1 MGSGRHGAGARDG
14 DRHNRGM
21 ATPIPPAEEQLPTL
35 LARIVDLNT
44 RDELAA
50 RLAASHAS
58 QRPLRIKAGFDP
70 TAPDIHLGHTVLMEK
85 MRQFQRFGHEVTFLV
100 GDYTARIG
108 DPTGRNAMRPPLTP
122 AQIEDNART
131 YTDQAFK
138 VLDRDSTLI
147 RWNSEWLAGL
157 GFDDVI
163 RIASM
168 YNVGRMLE
176 RRDFKERFDAGKQIA
191 LHEFLYPLMQG
202 YDSVAMRCDV
212 ELGGHDQIFNLN
224 VGRHLM
230 ARYGLEPQIV
240 MTVGLLVGL
249 DGVDKMSK
257 SKGNAIG
264 ISEPPRD
271 MFGKVMSISDTL
283 MADWYP
289 ALLGAA
295 ADASDPNRSKQTL
308 AERLVARFHGPAAA
322 ADALRW
328 WRAGRP
334 ADAVEELRVSSGPI
348 FQIVR
353 DAGAATSGSDARR
366 KIEQGGV
373 RIGGER
379 VDDPFRVLAPG
390 RYELEVGK
398 KLKLALRVEAAPAE
412 KDSA

>member
-1 MGSGRHGAGARDG
+1 MK
-14 DRHNRGM
+14 
-21 ATPIPPAEEQLPTL
+21 IPPAHEQLPTL
-35 LARIVDLNT
+35 LEGIVDLNT
-44 RDELAA
+44 REDLAQRLDE
-50 RLAASHAS
+50 SYQS
-58 QRPLRIKAGFDP
+58 QRPLQIKAGFDP

-85 MRQFQRFGHEVTFLV
+85 MAQFQRLGHVVTFLV

-122 AQIEDNART
+122 EQIADNART
-131 YTDQAFK
+131 YTEQAFK
-138 VLDRDSTLI
+138 VLDRDATRI
-147 RWNSEWLAGL
+147 CWNSEWLGRL
-157 GFDDVI
+157 GFSDVI

-176 RRDFKERFDAGKQIA
+176 RRDFKERFESGKQIA

-230 ARYGLEPQIV
+230 SRYDLRPQVV
-240 MTVGLLVGL
+240 MTVGLLIGT
-249 DGVDKMSK
+249 DGVEKMSK

-264 ISEPPRD
+264 ITEAPRD
-271 MFGKVMSISDTL
+271 MFGKVMSVSDEL
-283 MADWYP
+283 MVQWYSS
-289 ALLGAA
+289 LLGSR
-295 ADASDPNRSKQTL
+295 ADLTDPNHGKQQL
-308 AERLVARFHGPAAA
+308 ALRLVERFHGSAAA
-322 ADALRW
+322 NETLTW

-334 ADAVEELRVSSGPI
+334 PDEVNEVHVAAGPL

-353 DAGAATSGSDARR
+353 DAGAAISGGEARR

-373 RIGGER
+373 RVSGER
-379 VDDPFRVLAPG
+379 IVDPHRNLAAG

-398 KLKLALRVEAAPAE
+398 KYKVRLVV
-412 KDSA
+412 S

>member
-1 MGSGRHGAGARDG
+1 MP
-14 DRHNRGM
+14 
-21 ATPIPPAEEQLPTL
+21 TPIPPAEEQLPTL
-35 LARIVDLNT
+35 LAGLADLNT
-44 RDELAA
+44 REELAA

-58 QRPLRIKAGFDP
+58 QRPLRVKAGFDP
-70 TAPDIHLGHTVLMEK
+70 TAPDIHLGHSVLMEK
-85 MRQFQRFGHEVTFLV
+85 MRQFQGFGHEVTFLV

-108 DPTGRNAMRPPLTP
+108 DPTGRNAMRPPLSP
-122 AQIEDNART
+122 EQIEDNART

-138 VLDRDSTLI
+138 VLDRDATQI
-147 RWNSEWLAGL
+147 RWNSEWLGEL

-191 LHEFLYPLMQG
+191 LHEFLYPLIQG
-202 YDSVAMRCDV
+202 YDSVVMRCDV

-230 ARYGLEPQIV
+230 GRFELEPQIV

-249 DGVDKMSK
+249 DGADKMSK

-264 ISEPPRD
+264 ICEPPRD
-271 MFGKVMSISDTL
+271 MFGKVMSISDAL
-283 MADWYP
+283 MAAWYP
-289 ALLGAA
+289 PLLGAD
-295 ADASDPNRSKQTL
+295 ADMSDPNRSKQAL
-308 AERLVARFHGPAAA
+308 AEGIVARFHGPAAA
-322 ADALRW
+322 AEVLAW

-334 ADAVEELRVSSGPI
+334 ADEVHELRVSSGPI

-373 RIGGER
+373 RLGGER
-379 VDDPFRVLAPG
+379 VSEPLQVIEPG

-398 KLKLALRVEAAPAE
+398 KVKLRLVVEPAAAAG
-412 KDSA
+412 KA

>member
-1 MGSGRHGAGARDG
+1 V
-14 DRHNRGM
+14 
-21 ATPIPPAEEQLPTL
+21 TPPIPPAGQQLPTL
-35 LARIVDLNT
+35 LEGIVDINT
-44 RDELAA
+44 REELGE
-50 RLAASHAS
+50 RLEASYREG
-58 QRPLRIKAGFDP
+58 RPLEIKAGFDP

-85 MRQFQRFGHEVTFLV
+85 MAQFQRFGHRVTFLV

-122 AQIEDNART
+122 EQIADNART

-138 VLDRDSTLI
+138 VLDREATSI
-147 RWNSEWLAGL
+147 RWNSEWLSRL

-176 RRDFKERFDAGKQIA
+176 RRDFKERFESGKQIA

-230 ARYGLEPQIV
+230 ARYELRPQIV

-249 DGVDKMSK
+249 DGVEKMSK
-257 SKGNAIG
+257 SKGNAVG

-271 MFGKVMSISDTL
+271 MFGKVMSISDAL
-283 MADWYP
+283 MVDWYS
-289 ALLGAA
+289 ALLGEK
-295 ADASDPNRSKQTL
+295 ADLSEPNASKQHL
-308 AERLVARFHGPAAA
+308 AERLVARFHGPAIAA
-322 ADALRW
+322 EVLTW

-334 ADAVEELRVSSGPI
+334 VDEVAEVHVVSGPL
-348 FQIVR
+348 FQVVR

-373 RIGGER
+373 RVSGSTIA
-379 VDDPFRVLAPG
+379 DPHHQVAAG
-390 RYELEVGK
+390 RYELAVGK
-398 KLKLALRVEAAPAE
+398 KFKVSLVVG
-412 KDSA
+412 

>member
-1 MGSGRHGAGARDG
+1 MPPPKP
-14 DRHNRGM
+14 
-21 ATPIPPAEEQLPTL
+21 TPIPPAEDQLPTL
-35 LARIVDLNT
+35 LAGIVDLNT
-44 RDELAA
+44 REELAA
-50 RLAASHAS
+50 RLEASHQS

-108 DPTGRNAMRPPLTP
+108 DPTGRNAMRPALSPE
-122 AQIEDNART
+122 QIEDNART

-138 VLDRDSTLI
+138 VLDREATQI
-147 RWNSEWLAGL
+147 RWNSEWLGEL

-176 RRDFKERFDAGKQIA
+176 RRDFKERFDSGRQIA
-191 LHEFLYPLMQG
+191 LHEFLYPLIQG
-202 YDSVAMRCDV
+202 YDSVVMRSDV

-230 ARYGLEPQIV
+230 ARYELAPQIV

-249 DGVDKMSK
+249 DGTDKMSK

-283 MADWYP
+283 MAAWYP
-289 ALLGAA
+289 PLLGAD
-295 ADASDPNRSKQTL
+295 ADLGDPNRSKQAL
-308 AERLVARFHGPAAA
+308 AERIVARFHGPAAA
-322 ADALRW
+322 AEVLAW

-334 ADAVEELRVSSGPI
+334 VDEVHELRVSSGPI

-373 RIGGER
+373 RLGGER
-379 VDDPFRVLAPG
+379 VSEPLRVLEPG

-398 KLKLALRVEAAPAE
+398 KLKLRLVVEPATSE
-412 KDSA
+412 TGKA

>member
-1 MGSGRHGAGARDG
+1 MT
-14 DRHNRGM
+14 
-21 ATPIPPAEEQLPTL
+21 TPIPPANEQLPTL
-35 LARIVDLNT
+35 LAGLVDLNT
-44 RDELAA
+44 REELEK
-50 RLAASHAS
+50 RLQASHAS
-58 QRPLRIKAGFDP
+58 QRPLLIKAGFDP

-85 MRQFQRFGHEVTFLV
+85 MAQFQRFGHEVTFLV

-122 AQIEDNART
+122 EQIDENART

-138 VLDRDSTLI
+138 VLDRETTKI
-147 RWNSEWLAGL
+147 RWNSEWLSKL

-163 RIASM
+163 RIAAM

-176 RRDFKERFDAGKQIA
+176 RRDFKERFDTGKQIA

-230 ARYGLEPQIV
+230 ARYELEPQIV

-249 DGVDKMSK
+249 DGVEKMSK

-264 ISEPPRD
+264 INEAPRD
-271 MFGKVMSISDTL
+271 MFGKVMSISDVL

-289 ALLGAA
+289 ALVGAP
-295 ADASDPNRSKQTL
+295 ADASDPNRSKQAL
-308 AERLVARFHGPAAA
+308 AERLVARFHGASAAA
-322 ADALRW
+322 EVVAW

-334 ADAVEELRVSSGPI
+334 VDAVQELRAASGPV
-348 FQIVR
+348 FQVVR
-353 DAGAATSGSDARR
+353 DIGAATNGSDARR

-379 VDDPFRVLAPG
+379 VGDPTQVLAPG
-390 RYELEVGK
+390 RYEIEVGK
-398 KLKLALRVEAAPAE
+398 KFKVRLVVE
-412 KDSA
+412 

>member
-1 MGSGRHGAGARDG
+1 MTIR
-14 DRHNRGM
+14 
-21 ATPIPPAEEQLPTL
+21 IPPAEEQLPTL
-35 LARIVDLNT
+35 LAGIVDCNT
-44 RDELAA
+44 REELAQ
-50 RLAASHAS
+50 RLEASHQS
-58 QRPLRIKAGFDP
+58 QRPLEIKAGFDP

-85 MRQFQRFGHEVTFLV
+85 MAQFQRLGHQVTFLV

-108 DPTGRNAMRPPLTP
+108 DPTGRNAARPPLTP
-122 AQIEDNART
+122 EQIAENAAT
-131 YTDQAFK
+131 YTAQAFK
-138 VLDRDSTLI
+138 VLDSEATRI
-147 RWNSEWLAGL
+147 RWNSEWLAEL

-176 RRDFKERFDAGKQIA
+176 RRDFKERFESGKQIA

-230 ARYGLEPQIV
+230 ARYELVPQIV

-249 DGVDKMSK
+249 DGVEKMSK

-264 ISEPPRD
+264 ITEPPRA
-271 MFGKVMSISDTL
+271 MFGKVMSISDPL

-289 ALLGAA
+289 ALLGSR
-295 ADASDPNRSKQTL
+295 ADLLDPNRSKQQL

-322 ADALRW
+322 VEALGW

-334 ADAVEELRVSSGPI
+334 ADDVEDVHVVSGPL
-348 FQIVR
+348 FQVLR
-353 DAGAATSGSDARR
+353 EAGAATSGSDARR

-373 RIGGER
+373 RLGGER
-379 VDDPFRVLAPG
+379 VEDPSRVLAAG

-398 KLKLALRVEAAPAE
+398 KLRLRLVVTER
-412 KDSA
+412 

>member
-1 MGSGRHGAGARDG
+1 MTA
-14 DRHNRGM
+14 
-21 ATPIPPAEEQLPTL
+21 IPPAHEQLPTL
-35 LARIVDLNT
+35 LAGLADLNT
-44 RDELAA
+44 RDELEK

-58 QRPLRIKAGFDP
+58 QRPLSIKAGFDP

-85 MRQFQRFGHEVTFLV
+85 MAQFQRFGHEVTFLV

-122 AQIEDNART
+122 EQIADNART

-138 VLDRDSTLI
+138 VLDSDKTKI
-147 RWNSEWLAGL
+147 RWNSEWLSKL

-176 RRDFKERFDAGKQIA
+176 RRDFKERFDTGKQIA
-191 LHEFLYPLMQG
+191 LHEFLYPLVQG
-202 YDSVAMRCDV
+202 YDSVVMRSDV

-230 ARYGLEPQIV
+230 SRYELEPQIV
-240 MTVGLLVGL
+240 MTVGLLIGL
-249 DGVDKMSK
+249 DGVEKMSK

-264 ISEPPRD
+264 ITEPPRD

-289 ALLGAA
+289 PLLGKT
-295 ADASDPNRSKQTL
+295 ADASDPNGSKQSL
-308 AERLVARFHGPAAA
+308 AEQIVARFHGASAAA
-322 ADALRW
+322 EVLAW

-334 ADAVEELRVSSGPI
+334 VDEVHELRAATGPI
-348 FQIVR
+348 YQVVR
-353 DAGAATSGSDARR
+353 EVGAATSGGDARR

-373 RIGGER
+373 RLGGER
-379 VDDPFRVLAPG
+379 VGDPMWVVAPG

-398 KLKLALRVEAAPAE
+398 KFKVRLVVE
-412 KDSA
+412 

>member
-1 MGSGRHGAGARDG
+1 MGRPHGAGARRA

-21 ATPIPPAEEQLPTL
+21 PTPIPPAEDQLPTL
-35 LARIVDLNT
+35 LAGIVDLNT
-44 RDELAA
+44 RGELAE

-108 DPTGRNAMRPPLTP
+108 DPTGRNALRPPLSP
-122 AQIEDNART
+122 EQIEDNART

-138 VLDRDSTLI
+138 VLDREATQI
-147 RWNSEWLAGL
+147 RWNSEWLGEL

-176 RRDFKERFDAGKQIA
+176 RRDFKERFDSGKQIA
-191 LHEFLYPLMQG
+191 LHEFLYPLIQG
-202 YDSVAMRCDV
+202 YDSVVLRSDV

-230 ARYGLEPQIV
+230 ARYELEPQIV
-240 MTVGLLVGL
+240 MTVGLLLGL
-249 DGVDKMSK
+249 DGSDKMSK
-257 SKGNAIG
+257 SKGNAVG
-264 ISEPPRD
+264 INEPPRD

-283 MADWYP
+283 MAAWYP
-289 ALLGAA
+289 PLLGAA
-295 ADASDPNRSKQTL
+295 ADMSDPNRSKQEL
-308 AERLVARFHGPAAA
+308 AERIVARFHGPAAA
-322 ADALRW
+322 AEVLAW

-334 ADAVEELRVSSGPI
+334 VDEVHELRVSSGPI

-373 RIGGER
+373 RLGGER
-379 VDDPFRVLAPG
+379 VSEPLQVIAPG

-398 KLKLALRVEAAPAE
+398 KLKLRLVVEAAGSEAGR
-412 KDSA
+412 A

>member
-1 MGSGRHGAGARDG
+1 MP
-14 DRHNRGM
+14 
-21 ATPIPPAEEQLPTL
+21 TPIPPAEEQLPTL
-35 LARIVDLNT
+35 LAGIVDLNT
-44 RDELAA
+44 REELAE

-108 DPTGRNAMRPPLTP
+108 DPTGRNAMRPPLSP
-122 AQIEDNART
+122 EQIEDNART

-138 VLDRDSTLI
+138 VLDREATQI
-147 RWNSEWLAGL
+147 RWNSEWLGEL

-176 RRDFKERFDAGKQIA
+176 RRDFKERFDSGKQIA
-191 LHEFLYPLMQG
+191 LHEFLYPLIQG
-202 YDSVAMRCDV
+202 YDSVVMQSDV

-230 ARYGLEPQIV
+230 ARFELAPQIV
-240 MTVGLLVGL
+240 MTVGLLLGL
-249 DGVDKMSK
+249 DGSEKMSK

-283 MADWYP
+283 MAAWYP
-289 ALLGAA
+289 PLLGAA
-295 ADASDPNRSKQTL
+295 ADMGDPNRSKQEL
-308 AERLVARFHGPAAA
+308 AETIVARFHGAAA
-322 ADALRW
+322 ALEVLAW

-334 ADAVEELRVSSGPI
+334 VDEVHELRVSSGPI

-373 RIGGER
+373 RLGGER
-379 VDDPFRVLAPG
+379 VSEPLQVIAPG

-398 KLKLALRVEAAPAE
+398 KLKLRLVVEPAAAE
-412 KDSA
+412 AGKA

>member
-1 MGSGRHGAGARDG
+1 MP
-14 DRHNRGM
+14 
-21 ATPIPPAEEQLPTL
+21 TPIPPAEEQLPTL
-35 LARIVDLNT
+35 LAGLADLNT
-44 RDELAA
+44 REELAA

-58 QRPLRIKAGFDP
+58 QRPLRVKAGFDP
-70 TAPDIHLGHTVLMEK
+70 TAPDIHLGHSVLMEK
-85 MRQFQRFGHEVTFLV
+85 MRQFQGFGHEVTFLV

-108 DPTGRNAMRPPLTP
+108 DPTGRNAMRPPLSP
-122 AQIEDNART
+122 EQIEDNART

-138 VLDRDSTLI
+138 VLDRDATQI
-147 RWNSEWLAGL
+147 RWNSEWLGEL

-176 RRDFKERFDAGKQIA
+176 RRDFKERFEAGKQIA
-191 LHEFLYPLMQG
+191 LHEFLYPLIQG
-202 YDSVAMRCDV
+202 YDSVVMRCDI

-230 ARYGLEPQIV
+230 GRFELEPQIV

-249 DGVDKMSK
+249 DGADKMSK

-271 MFGKVMSISDTL
+271 MFGKVMSISDAL
-283 MADWYP
+283 MAAWYP
-289 ALLGAA
+289 PLLGAD
-295 ADASDPNRSKQTL
+295 ADMSDPNRSKQAL
-308 AERLVARFHGPAAA
+308 AEGIVARFHGSAAA
-322 ADALRW
+322 AEVLAW

-334 ADAVEELRVSSGPI
+334 ADEVHELRVSSGPI

-373 RIGGER
+373 RLGGER
-379 VDDPFRVLAPG
+379 VSEPLQVIEPG

-398 KLKLALRVEAAPAE
+398 KVKLRLVVEPAA
-412 KDSA
+412 SAAGKA

>member
-1 MGSGRHGAGARDG
+1 MP
-14 DRHNRGM
+14 
-21 ATPIPPAEEQLPTL
+21 TPIPPAEDQLPTL
-35 LARIVDLNT
+35 LAGIVDLNT
-44 RDELAA
+44 RGELAE

-108 DPTGRNAMRPPLTP
+108 DPTGRNALRPPLSP
-122 AQIEDNART
+122 EQIEDNART

-138 VLDRDSTLI
+138 VLDREATQI
-147 RWNSEWLAGL
+147 RWNSEWLGEL

-176 RRDFKERFDAGKQIA
+176 RRDFKERFDSGKQIA
-191 LHEFLYPLMQG
+191 LHEFLYPLIQG
-202 YDSVAMRCDV
+202 YDSVVLRSDV

-230 ARYGLEPQIV
+230 ARYELEPQIV
-240 MTVGLLVGL
+240 MTVGLLLGL
-249 DGVDKMSK
+249 DGSDKMSK
-257 SKGNAIG
+257 SKGNAVG
-264 ISEPPRD
+264 INEPPRD

-283 MADWYP
+283 MAAWYP
-289 ALLGAA
+289 PLLGAA
-295 ADASDPNRSKQTL
+295 ADMSDPNRSKQEL
-308 AERLVARFHGPAAA
+308 AERIVARFHGPAAA
-322 ADALRW
+322 AEVLAW

-334 ADAVEELRVSSGPI
+334 VDEVHELRVSSGPI

-373 RIGGER
+373 RLGGER
-379 VDDPFRVLAPG
+379 VSEPLQVIAPG

-398 KLKLALRVEAAPAE
+398 KLKLRLVVEAAGSEAGR
-412 KDSA
+412 A

>member
-1 MGSGRHGAGARDG
+1 MP
-14 DRHNRGM
+14 
-21 ATPIPPAEEQLPTL
+21 TPIPPAEAQLPTL
-35 LARIVDLNT
+35 LEGLADCNT
-44 RDELAA
+44 EDELAA
-50 RLAASHAS
+50 RLAVSHSS
-58 QRPLRIKAGFDP
+58 QRPLQIKAGFDP

-85 MRQFQRFGHEVTFLV
+85 MAQFQRFGHEVTFLV

-122 AQIEDNART
+122 QQIDENART

-138 VLDRDSTLI
+138 VLDRETTQI
-147 RWNSEWLAGL
+147 RWNSEWLSKL

-163 RIASM
+163 RLASM

-176 RRDFKERFDAGKQIA
+176 RRDFKERFESGKQIA
-191 LHEFLYPLMQG
+191 LHEFLYPLIQG

-224 VGRHLM
+224 VGRHLT
-230 ARYGLEPQIV
+230 ARYELPPQIV

-249 DGVDKMSK
+249 DGVEKMSK

-271 MFGKVMSISDTL
+271 MFGKVMSISDAL
-283 MADWYP
+283 MAAWYP
-289 ALLGAA
+289 ALLGAQA
-295 ADASDPNRSKQTL
+295 SMSDPNRSKQEL
-308 AERLVARFHGPAAA
+308 AERIVARFHGAVAARQVLA
-322 ADALRW
+322 W

-334 ADAVEELRVSSGPI
+334 VDEVHEQRVSSGPV

-353 DAGAATSGSDARR
+353 DAGAAASGSDARR

-379 VDDPFRVLAPG
+379 VEDPWRVLAPG

-398 KLKLALRVEAAPAE
+398 KLKLMLVVESAPADAE
-412 KDSA
+412 KA